1 MLSSGMTS
9 DIATARTLAAPE
21 PPTQPRKRGRPP
33 GSNATGTILK
43 GAAVAFATHGY
54 SACRIED
61 ILQSA
66 GVSRT
71 HFYRYFSNKDEVY
84 RKLVERQLD
93 YAQRRLRGV
102 SKDFSPEMPP
112 VERMRRIVEMDV
124 EIALESGPFLT
135 VMMRDM
141 AQNEKHR
148 DLWQAKGSFFCD
160 LLAELIVGAGY
171 SRPDPLLLGGIV
183 SAIEHILVGLSEEDL
198 DPAAK
203 RQRGVA
209 LIAQLLSSLMVMD
222 AAQ

>member
-1 MLSSGMTS
+1 MATDTLTT
-9 DIATARTLAAPE
+9 DPAPIA
-21 PPTQPRKRGRPP
+21 PTTPRKRGRPP

-43 GAAVAFATHGY
+43 GAAAAFATHGY

-66 GVSRT
+66 GISRT

-102 SKDFSPEMPP
+102 SKDFSPDMPP
-112 VERMRRIVEMDV
+112 GERMNRIIEMDV

-148 DLWQAKGSFFCD
+148 DLWREKSRFFCA
-160 LLAELIVGAGY
+160 LLSDLIVESGY

-198 DPAAK
+198 ELDAK

-209 LIAQLLSSLMVMD
+209 LIAQLLSSLMVMEP
-222 AAQ
+222 AQ